1 MKAEYYSHY
10 GSDNMVADAARVS
23 FSKEASN
30 YTEEQNAKLI
40 RFLARHNHVT
50 PFFHPQVTLRMQAP
64 VPIRTQCFK
73 SKIGFAENE
82 ESRRY
87 IKSEPKFYVP
97 EVFRSAPDGNIKQGS
112 GGTHP
117 NNGQWK
123 CEYYEYC
130 NRGMVLYKQM
140 IDDRVCPEQAR
151 FVLPQG
157 TEVEWFWT
165 GSLAAYARFYNLRND
180 SHAQKE
186 VQILSEQVGAI
197 VKEIFPI
204 SWKYLTEQWEG

>member
-30 YTEEQNAKLI
+30 YTEEKNAKLI
-40 RFLARHNHVT
+40 RYLARNNHVT

-87 IKSEPKFYVP
+87 IKSEPRFYVP
-97 EVFRSAPDGNIKQGS
+97 ETFRSAPEGNIKQGS
-112 GGTHP
+112 GETHS
-117 NNGQWK
+117 NNGYWK
-123 CEYYEYC
+123 REYYEYC
-130 NRGMVLYKQM
+130 NKGMMLYKQM
-140 IDDRVCPEQAR
+140 IEDNVCPEQAR

-165 GSLAAYARFYNLRND
+165 GSLAAYARFFNLRND

-186 VQILSEQVGAI
+186 VQILSEQVGRI
-197 VKEIFPI
+197 VSELFPI
-204 SWKYLTEQWEG
+204 SWKYLTEG